1 MSNSSSSSYPFKYEG
16 RGTMIYVD
24 GYGQM
29 EVTPG
34 SEAYVQSVLRQY
46 ANVNG
51 GVKIQRA
58 PNYVGRYESASSSK
72 SSSSSGGA
80 AKRVCK

>member
-1 MSNSSSSSYPFKYEG
+1 M
-16 RGTMIYVD
+16 YVD
-24 GYGQM
+24 GYGQI

-34 SEAYVQSVLRQY
+34 SEGFVQSVLRSY
-46 ANVNG
+46 SNVNA

-58 PNYVGRYESASSSK
+58 PNYVGRYESAASAQ

-80 AKRVCK
+80 AKRMCK